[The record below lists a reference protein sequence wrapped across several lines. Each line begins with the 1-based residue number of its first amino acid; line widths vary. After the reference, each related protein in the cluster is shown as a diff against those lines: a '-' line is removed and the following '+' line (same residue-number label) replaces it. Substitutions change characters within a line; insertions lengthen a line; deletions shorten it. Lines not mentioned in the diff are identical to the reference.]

1 MKNKTFYLVSF
12 LMVLGTSP
20 LFAQLNVVIENGSIY
35 IKEST
40 FGPPDAKKYSR
51 LADSLDRVL
60 KENPK
65 DTTSL
70 FGRALILEQLNNQLA
85 KATSYTKDPI
95 SNLTIAKDLVEQAIA
110 LKMRD
115 FRLKV
120 LLAQLYKDLAYRY
133 SVSESWKFTSKQIA
147 ERKVKYNAYKELA
160 NKYYD
165 ELAVLDS
172 GNAYDYQRL
181 KVKKN

>member
-1 MKNKTFYLVSF
+1 MKNRSSYLVLL
-12 LMVLGTSP
+12 LMLVGTLHS
-20 LFAQLNVVIENGSIY
+20 FAQLNVVIENGTIY
-35 IKEST
+35 LKQST
-40 FGPPDAKKYSR
+40 FGPPDAKEYSR
-51 LADSLDRVL
+51 LADSLEKVL
-60 KENPK
+60 KINPK

-70 FGRALILEQLNNQLA
+70 FKRALLLEQLNNQLA
-85 KATSYTKDPI
+85 KAASYTKNPI
-95 SNLTIAKDLVEQAIA
+95 SNLTIAKDLAEQAIA
-110 LKMRD
+110 LKMTD

-120 LLAQLYKDLAYRY
+120 LRAQLYKDLAYRF

-147 ERKVKYNAYKELA
+147 DRKVKYNTYKELE

-181 KVKKN
+181 KIK